1 MKTKT
6 WKAGLFG
13 VLALAS
19 FAPVAHADGDAAPA
33 WGPFTAGV
41 ALTSDYRFRGLSQA
55 DRDAAV
61 QGWVQ
66 YDHASGF
73 FGNIWGSYID
83 FNDGGVFTTDDSN
96 VEIDL
101 TAGYNHS
108 FSDKTSGTIKGVYY
122 WYADADYLP
131 GSNDYD
137 YFELIA
143 SLSHDFGVAGVSGE
157 LAWSPDYFGES
168 GDAVSLKGGVTYPVM
183 DKFLFMGALTASANL
198 GYQWIDENGTFGTPD
213 YVYFDIGATAEWDL
227 FAIDLRWVD
236 TDLDN
241 GECYGGTTLCEGGVV
256 LTLTA
261 NLPG

>member
-1 MKTKT
+1 
-6 WKAGLFG
+6 
-13 VLALAS
+13 LAS
-19 FAPVAHADGDAAPA
+19 FAPAAQADGEEGA

-41 ALTSDYRFRGLSQA
+41 ALTSDYRFRGLSQS
-55 DRDAAV
+55 DRDAAI
-61 QGWVQ
+61 QGWGQ
-66 YDHASGF
+66 YDYKNFFFNVWAS
-73 FGNIWGSYID
+73 SID
-83 FNDGGVFTTDDSN
+83 FNDEASYDSS
-96 VEIDL
+96 VEVDL

-108 FSDKTSGTIKGVYY
+108 FSEQTSGTIKAVYY
-122 WYADADYLP
+122 WYPDADTP
-131 GSNDYD
+131 PASNDYD

-143 SLSHDFGVAGVSGE
+143 SLSHDFGVVSVAGE
-157 LAWSPDYFGES
+157 LAWSPDYFLES
-168 GDAVSLKGGVTYPVM
+168 GDSVSIKGGVTYPVM
-183 DKFLFMGALTASANL
+183 DKFLFMGALTASANV

-241 GECYGGTTLCEGGVV
+241 GECFGGTKLCEGGVV